1 MAGPAEG
8 QPIEGA
14 ADPSGEGT
22 VVLDVGGERGAL
34 VVWAPRALAGS
45 ELEVRSVGSPWQ
57 GLHTAVRPRDL
68 GSGRVFAAVFGAL
81 TAGSYQ
87 LRVRG
92 SGTPPVLGAEV
103 VGGEIAEAHWPG
115 RSAPPDGR

>member
-1 MAGPAEG
+1 MAEVAEA
-8 QPIEGA
+8 QRVEVA
-14 ADPSGEGT
+14 AAPSGEGT

-45 ELEVRSVGSPWQ
+45 ELEVRPVGSPWQ
-57 GLHTAVRPRDL
+57 GQHTAVRPRDL

-87 LRVRG
+87 LRVRS
-92 SGTPPVLGAEV
+92 SGTPPVLAAEV

-115 RSAPPDGR
+115 RPTQTDDR